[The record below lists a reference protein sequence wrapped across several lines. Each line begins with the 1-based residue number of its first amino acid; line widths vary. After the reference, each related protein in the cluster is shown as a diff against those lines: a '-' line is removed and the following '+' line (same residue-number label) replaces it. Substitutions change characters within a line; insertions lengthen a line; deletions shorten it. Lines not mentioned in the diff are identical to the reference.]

1 MAWTDDTLYAR
12 ALARDASLDGQAY
25 MAVRTTGI
33 YCLLSCTARKPK
45 RENVCFFLDEPAAR
59 AAGFRPCKRC
69 RPDAFGE
76 DRDLEALEALL
87 ERMHHAP
94 EAFRSAEDLAAALG
108 CGGTALGERFRRH
121 GLPSPAQ
128 VLSGARIARLAQGLM
143 SSPATILD
151 IALEVGFES
160 LSVAHAQCLRRM
172 GLSPGA
178 WRKLDRATS
187 AALPLPPG
195 YRVAD
200 TLAFHGR
207 DPHSA
212 CERVEGTTLLK
223 GLEWEGRPLRLR
235 LDLGPEEVRVQ
246 ADVPLQPLWGAVLR
260 MLGLHLD
267 PGPFERSLD
276 PAFAA
281 LAAPRTGLRLP
292 QTADAWE
299 ALVWAILG
307 QQVNLAFAYA
317 LRRDLVARFGQPM
330 DGGLFAHPG
339 PTRLAEAEPSDL
351 TALRLSRAKAETL
364 LGAARAVASGALDLE
379 RLRRGT
385 ATRAER
391 TLRALKGVGPWTARY
406 VLLRGLGFGDVV
418 PVGDA
423 GLTLA
428 LQRFHGLD
436 HRPDPAETEALLAPH
451 APHRSLAVFHLWAS
465 LKGAPA

>member
-1 MAWTDDTLYAR
+1 MEQDFDELYAR
-12 ALARDASLDGQAY
+12 SLARDVRFDGRVY

-33 YCLLSCTARKPK
+33 YCLISCTARKPK
-45 RENVCFFLDEPAAR
+45 RENVLFFPDEAGAQ

-76 DRDLEALEALL
+76 DRELDALEALL
-87 ERMHHAP
+87 KRIHAAP
-94 EAFRSAEDLAAALG
+94 ETFRTVEDLAAA
-108 CGGTALGERFRRH
+108 GGWGTTTLGERFRQH

-128 VLSGARIARLAQGLM
+128 VLASARVDRLAQALTRSDGGVFEV
-143 SSPATILD
+143 
-151 IALEVGFES
+151 ALEAGFES
-160 LSVAHAQCLRRM
+160 LSAANARFKAQMALT
-172 GLSPGA
+172 PGA
-178 WRKLDRATS
+178 WRKLTREGEL
-187 AALPLPPG
+187 ALPAN
-195 YRVAD
+195 YRVDD

-207 DPHSA
+207 DVMSA
-212 CERVEGTTLLK
+212 CERVAGRTLVK
-223 GLEWEGRPLRLR
+223 GLELYGRPVQVRLVFHGDRVQVTADAPLRELHGALLRL
-235 LDLGPEEVRVQ
+235 
-246 ADVPLQPLWGAVLR
+246 
-260 MLGLHLD
+260 LGLHLD
-267 PGPFERSLD
+267 PGPFERGLD

-281 LAAPRTGLRLP
+281 LVAPRAGLRLP

-317 LRRDLVARFGQPM
+317 LRRDLVARFGHSLA
-330 DGGLFAHPG
+330 DGLYAHPG
-339 PTRLAEAEPSDL
+339 PDRLAQAEAADL

-364 LGAARAVASGALDLE
+364 IGAARRVASGELSLEAL
-379 RLRRGT
+379 RHGT

-391 TLRALKGVGPWTARY
+391 TLRALKGIGPWTARY
-406 VLLRGLGFGDVV
+406 VLLRGLGFGDAV

-436 HRPDPAETEALLAPH
+436 HRPGPEETEALLAPL

-465 LKGAPA
+465 LKGTPA